1 LTTPTASRHAA
12 SPDPIA
18 PPTEPRGVDPD
29 LPARAGVVIAV
40 VAVLVQT
47 VAHLVN
53 GLVYDLEIWSLRAD
67 LDANVFAWASSAATL
82 VCACALLLLAA
93 LRPAE
98 ARLLL
103 FLAAATAF
111 LSADDIGQIHEQ
123 VGAVARRI
131 YSDVGE
137 LGAMIWPVVFLPLL
151 LATVV
156 GLVRVLRPESHAARR
171 VGFAGLAL
179 LGAAVL
185 MDGLWPLFYEAG
197 GERESTA
204 DIIEDAFEEGLE
216 LGGWI
221 LVASGLA
228 AVALRAAAV
237 RPGAGAAR

>member
-1 LTTPTASRHAA
+1 LTVAPASRPA
-12 SPDPIA
+12 SPEPEPIS
-18 PPTEPRGVDPD
+18 PPPESRGVDPD
-29 LPARAGVVIAV
+29 LPARAGVVIAA

-93 LRPAE
+93 LRLAS
-98 ARLLL
+98 ARLFL

-111 LSADDIGQIHEQ
+111 LSADDIGQLHEQ
-123 VGAVARRI
+123 VGAAARRI
-131 YSDVGE
+131 YPDVGE
-137 LGAMIWPVVFLPLL
+137 LGATIWPVVFLPLM

-156 GLVRVLRPESHAARR
+156 GLVRVLRPESDAARR

-179 LGAAVL
+179 LGVAVL
-185 MDGLWPLFYEAG
+185 MDGLWPIFYEAG

-204 DIIEDAFEEGLE
+204 DIVEDAFEEGLE

-228 AVALRAAAV
+228 SVALRAA
-237 RPGAGAAR
+237 RPGGGGTR